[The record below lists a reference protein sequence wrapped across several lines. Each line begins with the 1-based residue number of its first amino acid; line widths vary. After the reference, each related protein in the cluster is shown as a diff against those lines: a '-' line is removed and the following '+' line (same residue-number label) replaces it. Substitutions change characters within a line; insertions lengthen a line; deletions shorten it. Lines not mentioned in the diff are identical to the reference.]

1 MSNLMWR
8 RKREL
13 AEAWQSQSRSSSY
26 LQMTW
31 WLWVVLR
38 QFWCHKHSIPVLT
51 LEWKN
56 EKIGFSNVKYNLG
69 LLWVHPHVA
78 THLVLHG
85 VVCVL
90 HCCCWLLVQTHH
102 IIKRQVQVRSG
113 GSQSWRVLIMT
124 HLERM
129 YLPFFFSPSFVLQS
143 LGLWKK
149 VDFFSDKSPQLDVPQ
164 CPSPSHGHPRAAVM
178 CRLISHSRGRTC
190 PSWPCFWQRHLGLR
204 VREEWLVSPAKES
217 CRAWLRENR
226 QLTGDKRDFFPLRLF
241 HFVLFFVMNQHRFS
255 VLMFWFI
262 LLCAA
267 TLAWLLDADSL

>member
-38 QFWCHKHSIPVLT
+38 QFWCHEHSIPVLT
-51 LEWKN
+51 LEWRN

-129 YLPFFFSPSFVLQS
+129 YLPFFFLPLLSFKAWVCGRKWIFLVINLPSLT
-143 LGLWKK
+143 
-149 VDFFSDKSPQLDVPQ
+149 
-164 CPSPSHGHPRAAVM
+164 
-178 CRLISHSRGRTC
+178 SHSALPLHMATQELLWSVGWSAIPEAELALPDLASGRGT
-190 PSWPCFWQRHLGLR
+190 
-204 VREEWLVSPAKES
+204 
-217 CRAWLRENR
+217 
-226 QLTGDKRDFFPLRLF
+226 
-241 HFVLFFVMNQHRFS
+241 
-255 VLMFWFI
+255 
-262 LLCAA
+262 
-267 TLAWLLDADSL
+267 